1 MNDKRNAMLLILGG
15 LLAVLTITAVCL
27 WNENK
32 KQASEISDLNDALLE
47 IGDQHY
53 QALETLM
60 DAYATAPI
68 SSEFKDNA
76 DILTNNMLLML
87 DISHTLKSANKESLT
102 IEYITDVNDKIDTL
116 NDDVQ
121 QRTKNIS
128 PTNLSEVS
136 YILGCYA
143 KIKEAMDTYDTDY
156 TATGLTTDEAIDS
169 DIRPE
174 FKKAMD
180 EYEAYF
186 DKYAEVMQSGEY
198 NMTSASELLRQYKK
212 TMESFEAWHDKDLND
227 AESAYYAEV
236 SLRIS
241 SKLLGQ

>member
-1 MNDKRNAMLLILGG
+1 MDDKHNIIILILSG
-15 LLAVLTITAVCL
+15 LLAVLTITAACL

-60 DAYATAPI
+60 DTYATAPVN
-68 SSEFKDNA
+68 SEFKDNA

-102 IEYITDVNDKIDTL
+102 IEYITDAKDKIDTL

-143 KIKEAMDTYDTDY
+143 KIQKTMDEYDADY
-156 TATGLTTDEAIDS
+156 AVAESTTDETIDS

-186 DKYAEVMQSGEY
+186 DKYAEVMESGDY

-212 TMESFEAWHDKDLND
+212 TMESFEAWQDKDLND
-227 AESAYYAEV
+227 AESAYYTEV